1 MSNTFM
7 NTAGITQRNNIAL
20 PHNNL
25 YSSLTKLPF
34 DNVDNLGPA
43 TSMVSNVKDLTKWLM
58 LQLDSGRYE
67 GKQILPWEVL
77 QKTRDINILTGSR
90 KSTVYPTHFRGYGLG
105 VYATDYNGKQV
116 YWHTG
121 GAFGHVTNVCFVP
134 EENLGITILTNNDN
148 QSFFEALRYQILD
161 AYLNVAY
168 TDRSKFQWG
177 FYAQNKKDVDVQLSA
192 LQSRVE
198 KKNQPVIKLEDFTGD
213 YFNTVYGKISISKSE
228 NMLICRFQH
237 HPELIGY
244 MQYMDNNEFRVTY
257 SNIGYGIYPAKFSLQ
272 GGKPVAVEIKSNDF
286 VESDAYLFVKDPE
299 GLIIR

>member
-1 MSNTFM
+1 M
-7 NTAGITQRNNIAL
+7 
-20 PHNNL
+20 
-25 YSSLTKLPF
+25 
-34 DNVDNLGPA
+34 
-43 TSMVSNVKDLTKWLM
+43 
-58 LQLDSGRYE
+58 
-67 GKQILPWEVL
+67 
-77 QKTRDINILTGSR
+77 
-90 KSTVYPTHFRGYGLG
+90 
-105 VYATDYNGKQV
+105 
-116 YWHTG
+116 
-121 GAFGHVTNVCFVP
+121 
-134 EENLGITILTNNDN
+134 
-148 QSFFEALRYQILD
+148 
-161 AYLNVAY
+161 
-168 TDRSKFQWG
+168 
-177 FYAQNKKDVDVQLSA
+177 
-192 LQSRVE
+192 E